1 MCPFILLP
9 YCHHFHWILFAIE
22 IEYHRVWVYDS
33 LRQDKEMYQDL
44 VDLINKAWARFYTK
58 VLKVKETLDP
68 LEFKTDFPCL
78 RQEQGNNLCGYY
90 VCEFIDNFVNE
101 KGQMTPEA
109 FKTYVMRE
117 DLIEDARIRAIQ
129 DSIAGFLLDQV
140 IAKDGEFYTNEFDSV
155 GLLDKKR
162 QPV

>member
-1 MCPFILLP
+1 M
-9 YCHHFHWILFAIE
+9 
-22 IEYHRVWVYDS
+22 
-33 LRQDKEMYQDL
+33 
-44 VDLINKAWARFYTK
+44 
-58 VLKVKETLDP
+58 
-68 LEFKTDFPCL
+68 
-78 RQEQGNNLCGYY
+78 CGYY

-140 IAKDGEFYTNEFDSV
+140 IATDGEFYTNEFDSV